1 MFKEAA
7 GEMKKISLL
16 HLKPNHKGKVS
27 EILGGA
33 ALQNR
38 LMSMG
43 LYAGKEI
50 TKLSYIGLRGPVV
63 VKAGRTVLALGH
75 GMATKIIVETE

>member
-1 MFKEAA
+1 M
-7 GEMKKISLL
+7 GKISLINL
-16 HLKPNHKGKVS
+16 RPNHKAKVA

-33 ALQNR
+33 GLQNR

-43 LYAGKEI
+43 LYVGKEI

-63 VKAGRTVLALGH
+63 IKVGRTVLALGH
-75 GMATKIIVETE
+75 GMAAKIIVETQ

>member
-1 MFKEAA
+1 
-7 GEMKKISLL
+7 MKKISLI
-16 HLKPNHKGKVS
+16 HLKSNHKGKVS

-33 ALQNR
+33 GLQNK

-43 LYAGKEI
+43 LYIGKEI

-63 VKAGRTVLALGH
+63 IRVGRSVLALGH
-75 GMATKIIVETE
+75 GMAAKITIETE

>member
-1 MFKEAA
+1 
-7 GEMKKISLL
+7 MKKISLL
-16 HLKPNHKGKVS
+16 HLKPNHKAMIS

-33 ALQNR
+33 GLQNR

-43 LYAGKEI
+43 LYIGKDI

-63 VKAGRTVLALGH
+63 IKVGRTVLALGH
-75 GMATKIIVETE
+75 GMAAKITVEME

>member
-1 MFKEAA
+1 
-7 GEMKKISLL
+7 MKKVSLV
-16 HLKPNHKGKVS
+16 HLKPNHKGKIS

-33 ALQNR
+33 GLQHR

-43 LYAGKEI
+43 IYLGKEV

-63 VKAGRTVLALGH
+63 IKVGRSVLALGH
-75 GMATKIIVETE
+75 GMAAKIIIETE

>member
-1 MFKEAA
+1 
-7 GEMKKISLL
+7 MKKVSLI
-16 HLKPNHKGKVS
+16 HLKPGHKGRVS
-27 EILGGA
+27 EILGGVG
-33 ALQNR
+33 LQNR

-63 VKAGRTVLALGH
+63 IKVGRSVLALGH
-75 GMATKIIVETE
+75 GMASKIIVEAE

>member
-1 MFKEAA
+1 
-7 GEMKKISLL
+7 MKKISLL
-16 HLKPNHKGKVS
+16 HLKPDHKGRVS

-33 ALQNR
+33 GLQNR

-43 LYAGKEI
+43 LYIGKEI

-63 VKAGRTVLALGH
+63 IKVGRTVLALGH
-75 GMATKIIVETE
+75 GMAAKIIIEVE